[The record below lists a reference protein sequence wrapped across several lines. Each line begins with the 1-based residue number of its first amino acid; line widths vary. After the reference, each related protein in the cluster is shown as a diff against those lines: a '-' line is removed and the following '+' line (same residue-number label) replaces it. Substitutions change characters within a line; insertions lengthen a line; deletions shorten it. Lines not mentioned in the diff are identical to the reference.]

1 MSSCHQNIEPSQLQK
16 LKNRIPGESEV
27 DLQKKMNLMKLLE
40 NGEIKAKKDTPF
52 NIFNFKVNEHLVSSL
67 TCGTESQYDDSRRV
81 IEKLFQI
88 K

>member
-1 MSSCHQNIEPSQLQK
+1 LDTSIIFPNNKIVKKKIYLMELLQL
-16 LKNRIPGESEV
+16 
-27 DLQKKMNLMKLLE
+27 LQD
-40 NGEIKAKKDTPF
+40 GIKAKEETPF
-52 NIFNFKVNEHLVSSL
+52 NKFNLGVNEHLVSSL